1 MEKIEV
7 RLFILGLLNPND
19 LQLKLSDLAQANG
32 IDELKIMEVFENEV
46 NRINK
51 LFNYP
56 SY

>member
-19 LQLKLSDLAQANG
+19 LRLKLSDLAQANG

>member
-19 LQLKLSDLAQANG
+19 LRLKLSDLAQANN
-32 IDELKIMEVFENEV
+32 IDELKTMEVFENEV
-46 NRINK
+46 NRIKK

>member
-19 LQLKLSDLAQANG
+19 LRLKLSDLAQANNM
-32 IDELKIMEVFENEV
+32 DELKIMEVFENEV
-46 NRINK
+46 NRIK
-51 LFNYP
+51 KIFNYP